1 MQKIVI
7 ALILCA
13 VFMTGCMAQ
22 SIKQHS
28 SMLDAMNGKL
38 TPINYNK
45 TYIFTTFG
53 YPDSKAVSAADGVC
67 TEIWVYKT
75 NLGREDL
82 MFNIHPFKARY
93 MKITI
98 RNNIVTDITF
108 E

>member
-1 MQKIVI
+1 MQKII
-7 ALILCA
+7 LILCLA
-13 VFMTGCMAQ
+13 FMTGCIAQ
-22 SIKQHS
+22 SLKQHS
-28 SMLDAMNGKL
+28 SMLSAINGNL
-38 TPINYNK
+38 TPIDYNK
-45 TYIFTTFG
+45 TYIFSTFG
-53 YPDSKAVSAADGVC
+53 CPDSKTVSTADGVR

-98 RNNIVTDITF
+98 RNNIVTDVTF